1 MTSISKAAGE
11 ERLVQVPVG
20 RDVLE
25 GNLSLVEGTSGVVL
39 FAHGSG
45 SSRHS
50 PRNRYVARALQ
61 DAGLATLLID
71 LLTADEEAI
80 DARTAHLRFNI
91 GLLTERLLGATDWL
105 TQKAETASLLIGYF
119 GASTGAA
126 AALAAAAERSRV
138 AAVVSRGGRPDLAGP
153 ALLRVG
159 APTLLIVGG
168 NDEPVIEMNRS
179 RDGSI
184 RLEGEAVSH
193 RSRGDASFRRAGRS
207 ARSCAAGGGL
217 VCPVHAP
224 KVQP

>member
-1 MTSISKAAGE
+1 M
-11 ERLVQVPVG
+11 R
-20 RDVLE
+20 
-25 GNLSLVEGTSGVVL
+25 
-39 FAHGSG
+39 
-45 SSRHS
+45 
-50 PRNRYVARALQ
+50 
-61 DAGLATLLID
+61 
-71 LLTADEEAI
+71 
-80 DARTAHLRFNI
+80 RTAHLRFNI

-168 NDEPVIEMNRS
+168 NDEPVIEMNRE

-193 RSRGDASFRRAGRS
+193 RFRGDASFRRARRS
-207 ARSCAAGGGL
+207 ARSRAGWRRIGL
-217 VCPVHAP
+217 PGACT

>member
-80 DARTAHLRFNI
+80 DARDGAPPVQHRTAH
-91 GLLTERLLGATDWL
+91 
-105 TQKAETASLLIGYF
+105 
-119 GASTGAA
+119 
-126 AALAAAAERSRV
+126 
-138 AAVVSRGGRPDLAGP
+138 
-153 ALLRVG
+153 
-159 APTLLIVGG
+159 
-168 NDEPVIEMNRS
+168 
-179 RDGSI
+179 
-184 RLEGEAVSH
+184 
-193 RSRGDASFRRAGRS
+193 
-207 ARSCAAGGGL
+207 
-217 VCPVHAP
+217 
-224 KVQP
+224 